1 MNLSSILGTLKKP
14 LKLLSNLKLSKI
26 GKLTSISLTLIIG
39 TLLSVYFFK
48 SYVGTDNTIVT
59 ESQQIITMQKGD
71 LVSDVTITGQIKFS
85 DKDDMKFLSVGKIA
99 KIYVEENQLV
109 TSGTTLAELDDI
121 KVTELAKNVAKAK
134 SDVATAKYSLKVSES
149 NLVEAKETL
158 DTASKGDTVLI
169 ANKEKAISD
178 TKITIS
184 RSEFDLSFYLKS
196 GKKVDLDNAKSNYDV
211 ALFTKNNAQKTLDI
225 TKSQWDTNI
234 KPHEESIEAQ
244 KELYYKELNKWFGLS
259 NKEEYLIDH
268 KDILKKW
275 NTNLHTI
282 FSESTVRRDVY
293 LRPVDD
299 KNTQLD
305 ELTIYGWLHL
315 SPSSIGKEDSSAD
328 IWIDCKNTSVMPTQT
343 IGTSSINKTCIEKNL
358 IDSWDDYQQSIKTL
372 SEKTLEKNKAIDTAL
387 STYTNKLSLYRT
399 AKQTYEEILSRS
411 QTDKEQQLGDQLSVH
426 KESLKKLE
434 DELKDLKNPTELDI
448 SILELNVSKFQQ
460 IVKLRESELK
470 NAEALLRNAENILI
484 GAKIFAP
491 YDGVITQIL
500 KAEGD
505 TITTA
510 QNIIT
515 IANPQTLE
523 FIGDVDEVDILYLSS
538 GLEAKI
544 QTDALRN
551 TELEGTLNSIASA
564 SNSSG
569 GVTTFSAKIDVIIP
583 DNTTLKDGLSATAQV
598 ITKAKYGI
606 NLIPIQ
612 SLYGTFDS
620 PTVKVINDG
629 QVTEKSIKIGDS
641 DSNWVEVISGMN
653 SEDMIV
659 MEVPDIPTTDIRG
672 GPPSSEPRSDNSR
685 QRK

>member
-85 DKDDMKFLSVGKIA
+85 DKDEMKFLSVGKIA

-109 TSGTTLAELDDI
+109 TTGTTLAELDDI

-234 KPHEESIEAQ
+234 KPHEENIEAQ
-244 KELYYKELNKWFGLS
+244 KELYFKELNKWFGLS
-259 NKEEYLIDH
+259 NKDEYLIDH

-372 SEKTLEKNKAIDTAL
+372 SEKTLEKNKATDTAL

-484 GAKIFAP
+484 GSKIYAP

-620 PTVKVINDG
+620 PTVKVIKDG

>member
-1 MNLSSILGTLKKP
+1 MNLSTIWGTLIKP
-14 LKLLSNLKLSKI
+14 FKFLRKIKFSKI
-26 GKLTSISLTLIIG
+26 GKLTSLSLTLIIG
-39 TLLSVYFFK
+39 TLISVFFFK
-48 SYVGTDNTIVT
+48 SYIGTDNTIVT

-85 DKDDMKFLSVGKIA
+85 DKDELKFLSSGKIA
-99 KIYVEENQLV
+99 KISIEENQIV
-109 TSGTTLAELDDI
+109 KSGSVLAELDDI
-121 KVTELAKNVAKAK
+121 KLTELAKNVAKAK
-134 SDVATAKYSLKVSES
+134 SDVATAKYSLKLSES
-149 NLVEAKETL
+149 NLVDAKETL
-158 DTASKGDTVLI
+158 ETASKGDSVLI

-178 TKITIS
+178 AKISIS

-196 GKKVDLDNAKSNYDV
+196 GKKVDLDNAKSNFDV
-211 ALFTKNNAQKTLDI
+211 AKFTKDNAKKTLDI
-225 TKSQWDTNI
+225 TKSQWETDI
-234 KPHEESIEAQ
+234 KPHEENIET
-244 KELYYKELNKWFGLS
+244 KKDLYFKELNKWFGITG
-259 NKEEYLIDH
+259 KDEYLVSH

-275 NTNLHTI
+275 NTDLQKI
-282 FSESTVRRDVY
+282 FSESTVRRDIY
-293 LRPVDD
+293 LRPIDD
-299 KNTQLD
+299 KNTELD

-328 IWIDCKNTSVMPTQT
+328 IWIDCKNTTVMPTQT

-358 IDSWDDYQQSIKTL
+358 NDTWDDYKQSIKTL
-372 SEKTLEKNKAIDTAL
+372 SEKNLEKNKAIDGAQ
-387 STYTNKLSLYRT
+387 STYANKLSLYRT

-434 DELKDLKNPTELDI
+434 DELKDLKNPSKLDI
-448 SILELNVSKFQQ
+448 SILELNVSKFKQ

-470 NAEALLRNAENILI
+470 NAEALLKNAENILI
-484 GAKIFAP
+484 GAKIYAP
-491 YDGVITQIL
+491 YDGVITQIN
-500 KAEGD
+500 KSEGD

-515 IANPQTLE
+515 IANPDTLE
-523 FIGDVDEVDILYLSS
+523 FIGDVDEVDILFLSS

-551 TELEGTLNSIASA
+551 TELNGKLNSIASA

-569 GVTTFSAKIDVIIP
+569 GVTTFSAKIDVVIP

-620 PTVKVINDG
+620 PTVKVIKDG
-629 QVTEKSIKIGDS
+629 QITEKSIEIGDS
-641 DSNWVEVISGMN
+641 DSNWVEVISGMD
-653 SEDMIV
+653 STDMIV
-659 MEVPDIPTTDIRG
+659 MEVPDIPTADIRG
-672 GPPSSEPRSDNSR
+672 GPPSSEPRSENSR

>member
-1 MNLSSILGTLKKP
+1 MNLSSVWEIISKP
-14 LKLLSNLKLSKI
+14 FELLRKIKLSKI
-26 GKLTSISLTLIIG
+26 GKLTSLSLALIIG
-39 TLLSVYFFK
+39 TLISVFFFK
-48 SYVGTDNTIVT
+48 SYIGTDNTIVT

-85 DKDDMKFLSVGKIA
+85 DKDALKFLSAGKIA
-99 KIYVEENQLV
+99 TISIEENQV
-109 TSGTTLAELDDI
+109 VKSGTVLAELDDI
-121 KVTELAKNVAKAK
+121 KITELAKNVAKAK

-149 NLVEAKETL
+149 NLVDAKETL
-158 DTASKGDTVLI
+158 ATSYKGDSVLI

-178 TKITIS
+178 AKIS
-184 RSEFDLSFYLKS
+184 VARSEFDLSFYLKS
-196 GKKVDLDNAKSNYDV
+196 GKKVDLDNAKSNFDV
-211 ALFTKNNAQKTLDI
+211 ALFTKNNALKTLDI
-225 TKSQWDTNI
+225 TKSQWETNI
-234 KPHEESIEAQ
+234 KPHEESIETQ
-244 KELYYKELNKWFGLS
+244 KELYYKELNKWFGLKS
-259 NKEEYLIDH
+259 EEKYLTSH
-268 KDILKKW
+268 KDILKNW
-275 NTNLHTI
+275 NTDLHKI
-282 FSESTVRRDVY
+282 FSELTIHRDIY
-293 LRPVDD
+293 LRPIDN
-299 KNTQLD
+299 KNTELD

-315 SPSSIGKEDSSAD
+315 SPSSIGKENSSAD

-358 IDSWDDYQQSIKTL
+358 SDTWDDYQQAIKTL
-372 SEKTLEKNKAIDTAL
+372 SEKTLEKDKAIDTAQ
-387 STYTNKLSLYRT
+387 STYTNKLALYRT

-434 DELKDLKNPTELDI
+434 DELKDLKNPTQLDI

-470 NAEALLRNAENILI
+470 NAEALLKNAENILV
-484 GAKIFAP
+484 GAKIYAP
-491 YDGVITQIL
+491 YDGVITEIA

-523 FIGDVDEVDILYLSS
+523 FIGDVDEVDILFLSS

-551 TELEGTLNSIASA
+551 TELNGKLKSIASA

-569 GVTTFSAKIDVIIP
+569 GVTTFSAKIDVNIP

-620 PTVKVINDG
+620 PTVKVIKDG
-629 QVTEKSIKIGDS
+629 RINEKSIKIGDS

-653 SEDMIV
+653 PTDMIV

-672 GPPSSEPRSDNSR
+672 GPPSSEPKSNNSR